1 MVYVMPPRIKS
12 EQDREK
18 LRASIL
24 DAARTLFV
32 ERGIDAV
39 SMREIAK
46 KINYSATTL
55 YNHFADKEALLQA
68 VCDEDFLKL
77 ASGMHQ
83 VMQLP
88 DLIARILALGEGYAM
103 FALQHPNHYR
113 LMFMT
118 PRAPCNQEISRIQQG
133 NTEQDAYAQLKHVVH
148 EAFEA
153 DLFRVDL
160 KDSELIAQTIWAGIH
175 GVCSLQIALG
185 QEVWV
190 QWADIEA
197 RLQLMQSTMLQGLL
211 RHPAA
216 SSLNTKNKN
225 VNG

>member
-1 MVYVMPPRIKS
+1 MPPRIKS
-12 EQDREK
+12 QQDREK

-55 YNHFADKEALLQA
+55 YHHFADKEALLQA

-88 DLIARILALGEGYAM
+88 DLIARIQALGRGYAM

-118 PRAPCNQEISRIQQG
+118 PRAPCNPDITSIQQG
-133 NTEQDAYAQLKHVVH
+133 NTEQDAYAQLKLVVQD
-148 EAFEA
+148 AFDA
-153 DLFRVDL
+153 GLFRPEITDA
-160 KDSELIAQTIWAGIH
+160 ELIAQTIWAGIH

-185 QEVWV
+185 QEGWI

-197 RLQLMQSTMLQGLL
+197 RLQLMQSTMLHGLL
-211 RHPAA
+211 KNPATA
-216 SSLNTKNKN
+216 S
-225 VNG
+225 

>member
-1 MVYVMPPRIKS
+1 MPPRIKS

-24 DAARTLFV
+24 DAARHLFV

-46 KINYSATTL
+46 RINYSATTL
-55 YNHFADKEALLQA
+55 YHHFADKEALLQA

-88 DLIARILALGEGYAM
+88 DLIERIQALGKGYAL
-103 FALQHPNHYR
+103 FALQHPSHYR

-133 NTEQDAYAQLKHVVH
+133 NTEQDAYAQLKHVVQ
-148 EAFEA
+148 EAFVA
-153 DLFRVDL
+153 GLFREEIT
-160 KDSELIAQTIWAGIH
+160 DSELIAQTIWAGIH

-190 QWADIEA
+190 EWADIEA
-197 RLQLMQSTMLQGLL
+197 RLQLMQSVMLQGLL
-211 RHPAA
+211 RQPASVA
-216 SSLNTKNKN
+216 ATAK
-225 VNG
+225 

>member
-1 MVYVMPPRIKS
+1 MPPKVKS
-12 EQDREK
+12 VQDREK

-32 ERGIDAV
+32 ERGIEAV

-55 YNHFADKEALLQA
+55 YHHFADKESLLQA

-77 ASGMHQ
+77 ANGMHQ
-83 VMQLP
+83 IMQIP
-88 DLIARILALGEGYAM
+88 DLIERIKALGKGYAM

-118 PRAPCNQEISRIQQG
+118 PRAPCNVDLTSIQQG
-133 NTEQDAYAQLKHVVH
+133 NTEQDAYAQLAFVVK

-153 DLFRVDL
+153 GLFRPEFT
-160 KDSELIAQTIWAGIH
+160 DSELLAQTLWAGMH

-185 QEVWV
+185 QEGWI
-190 QWADIEA
+190 QWADVDQ
-197 RLQLMQSTMLQGLL
+197 RLELMQGTLMQGLL
-211 RHPAA
+211 KQPISGA
-216 SSLNTKNKN
+216 N
-225 VNG
+225 

>member
-1 MVYVMPPRIKS
+1 MPPRVKS
-12 EQDREK
+12 EQDREN

-55 YNHFADKEALLQA
+55 YHHFADKEALLQA

-83 VMQLP
+83 VMLLP
-88 DLIARILALGEGYAM
+88 DPIARIQALGKGYAM

-118 PRAPCNQEISRIQQG
+118 PRTPCNPDITKIQQG
-133 NTEQDAYAQLKHVVH
+133 NTEQDAYAQLKLVVH

-153 DLFRVDL
+153 GLFRPELAND
-160 KDSELIAQTIWAGIH
+160 ELIAQTVWAGIH

-185 QEVWV
+185 QEGWIE
-190 QWADIEA
+190 WADIEA
-197 RLQLMQSTMLQGLL
+197 RLQLMQSVLLQGLL
-211 RHPAA
+211 RQPVA
-216 SSLNTKNKN
+216 S
-225 VNG
+225 

>member
-1 MVYVMPPRIKS
+1 MPPRIKS

-24 DAARTLFV
+24 DAARHLFV

-46 KINYSATTL
+46 RINYSATTL
-55 YNHFADKEALLQA
+55 YHHFADKEALLQA

-88 DLIARILALGEGYAM
+88 DLIERIQALGKGYAL
-103 FALQHPNHYR
+103 FALQHPSHYR

-133 NTEQDAYAQLKHVVH
+133 NTEQDAYAQLKHVVQ
-148 EAFEA
+148 EAFA
-153 DLFRVDL
+153 AGLFREEIT
-160 KDSELIAQTIWAGIH
+160 DSELIAQTIWAGIH

-190 QWADIEA
+190 EWADIEA
-197 RLQLMQSTMLQGLL
+197 RLQLMQSVMLQGLL
-211 RHPAA
+211 RQPASVAA
-216 SSLNTKNKN
+216 SAKY
-225 VNG
+225 

>member
-1 MVYVMPPRIKS
+1 MIIAMPPRIKS
-12 EQDREK
+12 QQDREK

-55 YNHFADKEALLQA
+55 YHHFADKEALLQA

-88 DLIARILALGEGYAM
+88 DLIARIQALGKGYAR

-118 PRAPCNQEISRIQQG
+118 PRAPCNPDITSIQQG
-133 NTEQDAYAQLKHVVH
+133 NTEQDAYAQLNLVVQD
-148 EAFEA
+148 AFDA
-153 DLFRVDL
+153 GLFRPEISDA
-160 KDSELIAQTIWAGIH
+160 ELIAQTIWAGIH

-185 QEVWV
+185 QEGWIE
-190 QWADIEA
+190 WADIEA
-197 RLQLMQSTMLQGLL
+197 RLQLMQSALLHGLL
-211 RHPAA
+211 KNPAA
-216 SSLNTKNKN
+216 VS
-225 VNG
+225 

>member
-1 MVYVMPPRIKS
+1 MPPRIKS
-12 EQDREK
+12 QQDREK

-46 KINYSATTL
+46 QINYSATTL
-55 YNHFADKEALLQA
+55 YHHFADKEALLQA

-88 DLIARILALGEGYAM
+88 DLIARIQALGRGYAM

-118 PRAPCNQEISRIQQG
+118 PRAPCNPDITSIQQG
-133 NTEQDAYAQLKHVVH
+133 NTEQDAYAQLKLVVQD
-148 EAFEA
+148 AFDA
-153 DLFRVDL
+153 GLFRPEITDA
-160 KDSELIAQTIWAGIH
+160 ELIAQTIWAGIH

-185 QEVWV
+185 QEGWI

-197 RLQLMQSTMLQGLL
+197 RLQLMQSTMLHGLL
-211 RHPAA
+211 KNPATA
-216 SSLNTKNKN
+216 S
-225 VNG
+225 

>member
-1 MVYVMPPRIKS
+1 MPPRIKS

-24 DAARTLFV
+24 DAARHLFV

-46 KINYSATTL
+46 RINYSATTL
-55 YNHFADKEALLQA
+55 YHHFADKEALLQA

-88 DLIARILALGEGYAM
+88 DLIERIQALGKGYAL
-103 FALQHPNHYR
+103 FALQHPSHYR

-133 NTEQDAYAQLKHVVH
+133 NTEQDAYAQLKHVVQ
-148 EAFEA
+148 EAFA
-153 DLFRVDL
+153 AGLFREEIA
-160 KDSELIAQTIWAGIH
+160 DSELIAQTIWAGIH

-190 QWADIEA
+190 EWADIEA
-197 RLQLMQSTMLQGLL
+197 RLQLMQSVMLQGLL
-211 RHPAA
+211 KQPDSVAA
-216 SSLNTKNKN
+216 TAK
-225 VNG
+225 